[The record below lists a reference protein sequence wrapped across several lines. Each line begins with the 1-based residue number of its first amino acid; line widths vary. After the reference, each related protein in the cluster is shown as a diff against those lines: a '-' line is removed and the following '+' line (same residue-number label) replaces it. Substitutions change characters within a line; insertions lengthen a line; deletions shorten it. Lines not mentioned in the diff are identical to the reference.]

1 MDLFE
6 QNDNFK
12 TYFNILG
19 IIEPEKLAVKVQIYQ
34 KIYTFLKKKSLRNVY
49 EKSLA
54 VYILSL
60 KAVFNSIF
68 HDITFNASFRILS

>member
-1 MDLFE
+1 MVLFE
-6 QNDNFK
+6 QNANFK

-19 IIEPEKLAVKVQIYQ
+19 IREPEKLAVKVQVYQ
-34 KIYTFLKKKSLRNVY
+34 KIYTFLKKKKKGNVY

-54 VYILSL
+54 VYILGL
-60 KAVFNSIF
+60 KAVFNSNF